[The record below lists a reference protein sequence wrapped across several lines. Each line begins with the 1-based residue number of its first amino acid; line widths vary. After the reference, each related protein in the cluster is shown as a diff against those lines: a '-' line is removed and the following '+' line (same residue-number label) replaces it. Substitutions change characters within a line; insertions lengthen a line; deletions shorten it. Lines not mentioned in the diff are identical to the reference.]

1 MQLLL
6 VAKTLQKNTWNKVTG
21 LVAALIRAVAG
32 VFDAINNIFG
42 AKNTKEMRER
52 QEAQKEVKNQSEIE
66 EAVKEKNLEEI
77 RKRISS

>member
-1 MQLLL
+1 M
-6 VAKTLQKNTWNKVTG
+6 TG